1 MTERGLR
8 STIGPTG
15 GMSAAVELGSGG
27 SPDDTWTVLR
37 LIRWSAEYLESK
49 GVGRGRLD
57 AEHMLAHALGT
68 TRLQL
73 YLQFDRPL
81 ELQEL
86 AAYRPLLLR
95 RARREPLQYV
105 TGRAAFRDLEL
116 AVDTRVLIPRP
127 ETEVLVDVVLD
138 WARGRSRLEALEVGT
153 GSGCIALALLA
164 EGPFHRVVATDVSEG
179 ALAVAAANAE
189 AAGLADRFELRSGS
203 LWEPLS
209 LDERFDLVVSNPPY
223 VANAEA
229 AELEAEVRDWE
240 PPGALFAGPRGLEVL
255 EGVVFGAGERLRP
268 AGLLAL
274 EVGLGQAQSVAASI
288 RAVGGFAIPRVH
300 RDLAGRPRI
309 VTARRG

>member
-1 MTERGLR
+1 MTERGLG

-15 GMSAAVELGSGG
+15 GMRASVELGSGG
-27 SPDDTWTVLR
+27 SPDDPWTVLR

-116 AVDTRVLIPRP
+116 IVDTRVLIPRP
-127 ETEVLVDVVLD
+127 ETEVLVEVVLE

-164 EGPFHRVVATDVSEG
+164 EGPFHRMVATDVSEG

-203 LWEPLS
+203 LWEPLAP
-209 LDERFDLVVSNPPY
+209 DERFDLVVSNPPY
-223 VANAEA
+223 VADAEA
-229 AELEAEVRDWE
+229 AALEAEVRDWE
-240 PPGALFAGPRGLEVL
+240 PSGALFAGPRGLELLEDVVL
-255 EGVVFGAGERLRP
+255 GAGERLRP
-268 AGLLAL
+268 GGLLAL
-274 EVGLGQAQSVAASI
+274 EVGLSQADSVAASI
-288 RAVGGFAIPRVH
+288 RAVGGFATPRVR
-300 RDLAGRPRI
+300 RDLAGHPRI
-309 VTARRG
+309 VTVRRG